1 MAVAS
6 GFEADAIHCAVH
18 LWNFE
23 DLGNLIADRGILGDI
38 DGLAPKT
45 PGLRQPL
52 GDEVAYNHD
61 GGSQQLARGRA
72 GEPNRTCAGNV
83 DRRSRADPRADCA
96 VIARWQNVRETC

>member
-18 LWNFE
+18 LRNFE

-61 GGSQQLARGRA
+61 RGPVMIYSIRMHLALGLKPWLR
-72 GEPNRTCAGNV
+72 
-83 DRRSRADPRADCA
+83 
-96 VIARWQNVRETC
+96 Q